1 MKTDDFIRT
10 LAADRAVAI
19 RPNQALAL
27 ALAVGVAV
35 AAAVFTLTLGPRPDV
50 ATALQTV
57 RFLFKFVV
65 TIAVFA
71 AGLRLAAA
79 LARPGGDAASA
90 ARLLLVPVALMGAAL
105 AIELVVV
112 PADAWMP
119 RLIGYNAAV
128 CLGAIPLIAL
138 GPLAAFLLA
147 LRSGAPTA
155 PARAGAA
162 AGLVAAGLAATLYAS
177 HCADDS
183 PLFVA
188 TWYSLAIA
196 LVVAAGAWLGPRVL
210 RW

>member
-27 ALAVGVAV
+27 ALAAGVAV
-35 AAAVFTLTLGPRPDV
+35 AAAVFTLTLGLRSDV
-50 ATALQTV
+50 GAALQTV

-128 CLGAIPLIAL
+128 CLGAIP
-138 GPLAAFLLA
+138 
-147 LRSGAPTA
+147 
-155 PARAGAA
+155 
-162 AGLVAAGLAATLYAS
+162 
-177 HCADDS
+177 
-183 PLFVA
+183 
-188 TWYSLAIA
+188 
-196 LVVAAGAWLGPRVL
+196 
-210 RW
+210 